1 MLYEIQAKYYWPGMK
16 NDINDYLDKC
26 EHCATHKIR
35 TGIPKP
41 PTKPITTERILERIQ
56 IDFTSFE
63 YADPLTGDRHVLTVI
78 DCFSKF
84 GWAKAFPTQDAEP
97 IARYILE
104 IFLNELKYPEIL
116 QSDNGKSFLAQ
127 VMKDLLA
134 LFGTKQKNSRP
145 YHPATN
151 GQIEKFNGTLKRR
164 LREHLNKGPNLPWA
178 HKVPIVVA
186 EYNDTYHSTI
196 GRKPVEVF
204 RPWHVSSESVGK
216 ISMMQRPFVN
226 D

>member
-151 GQIEKFNGTLKRR
+151 GQIEKFNGTHGLTKCRSWSRSTMTHITARLDESLLKSFDP
-164 LREHLNKGPNLPWA
+164 GMSAANLWVRFP
-178 HKVPIVVA
+178 
-186 EYNDTYHSTI
+186 
-196 GRKPVEVF
+196 
-204 RPWHVSSESVGK
+204 
-216 ISMMQRPFVN
+216 
-226 D
+226 